1 VSIPKQ
7 TVVAGLVQAKF
18 QRELQSY
25 LDERFVQRLW
35 ARDLTL
41 WPAELV
47 ERDPALRSQAWL
59 DLPKGLGVFLESVKR
74 NVQAAD
80 TEVLFDH
87 AVLSSESV
95 NLCVRALMGIPGIAL
110 SRKVVVLDS
119 IWPEA
124 IEQNEEQLD
133 LKRTM
138 FFLANKQRYGLRDHC
153 LFLYFL
159 NKMQTIDE
167 ARASRHFVSETESH
181 SYLASVSRGYRF
193 REIVEDP
200 STIPV
205 TYFSLAHFSAA
216 LTALG
221 VAVSD
226 QILGAVNQMQSACT
240 STDRQI
246 SNPALQLAAFLSSAV
261 ADHRGYLAILT
272 TPSLNGYARRLKQMV
287 GGSLA
292 QEGPAL
298 IPVMGFEPR
307 DTPYMEGMAAFVL
320 LTYTGDNSRE
330 LDETRSRL
338 QSGGIP
344 HVHIELHQPTDL
356 LTDSF
361 KWEIATILACAR
373 LKVDP
378 FDESD
383 NHVSRAFTEEMLDAI
398 SGGQDPLQRSPRIT
412 DQLIQL
418 FADGMT
424 RQEMSTLSLAE
435 ALRTFLRITTPGK
448 HLCML
453 IDMPG
458 TEEVYA
464 RFSAL
469 RSALSST
476 LKRPVIMA
484 FGPHAGEHTGYLFR
498 DSLPYGPCMVFT
510 TDFNLD
516 KRIPGADYTF
526 GQFHQAL
533 ALSEYDTMVHW
544 QRPVIRLH
552 LAREFPAA
560 LDQLVHVFRQALQ
573 RFHS

>member
-1 VSIPKQ
+1 MPKQ

-18 QRELQSY
+18 QRELQFY
-25 LDERFVQRLW
+25 LDERVVPRLW

-47 ERDPALRSQAWL
+47 ERDPALRCQAWL

-80 TEVLFDH
+80 AEGLFDH

-95 NLCVRALMGIPGIAL
+95 NLCVRALMGIPEIAL

-119 IWPEA
+119 IWPET
-124 IEQNEEQLD
+124 IEQNEKQLD
-133 LKRTM
+133 LRRTM
-138 FFLANKQRYGLRDHC
+138 FLVANKQRYGLRDHC

-159 NKMQTIDE
+159 NKTQRIDE
-167 ARASRHFVSETESH
+167 ARAFRHFVSETESH

-193 REIVEDP
+193 REIVDP
-200 STIPV
+200 PAIPA

-216 LTALG
+216 LTGLG

-226 QILGAVNQMQSACT
+226 QILEAVDQMQSACT
-240 STDRQI
+240 STDPPV

-272 TPSLNGYARRLKQMV
+272 TSSLNGYARRLKQML

-292 QEGPAL
+292 REGSAL

-307 DTPYMEGMAAFVL
+307 DTPHMEGMAAFVL
-320 LTYTGDNSRE
+320 LTYAGDNSRE
-330 LDETRSRL
+330 LDEARSRL

-344 HVHIELHQPTDL
+344 YVHIELHQPTDL

-361 KWEIATILACAR
+361 KWEIATVLACAR

-378 FDESD
+378 FNESD

-412 DQLIQL
+412 DRLIRL

-424 RQEMSTLSLAE
+424 RQEMSTLSLVE
-435 ALRTFLRITTPGK
+435 ALRTFLRIGTPGK

-464 RFSAL
+464 RFSVL
-469 RSALSST
+469 RSVLSST

-484 FGPHAGEHTGYLFR
+484 FGPHAGEHTGYFFR
-498 DSLPYGPCMVFT
+498 DFLPYGPCMVFT

-516 KRIPGADYTF
+516 KRIPGASYTF

-552 LAREFPAA
+552 LTREFPAA
-560 LDQLVHVFRQALQ
+560 LDQLVHVFRRALQ